1 MRCADNIRRI
11 RDFFRDGI
19 WDINTS
25 DLGRVKAK
33 VVRYIRIVILTAKNF
48 SRQNVGQQAVALSF
62 FTTMAF
68 VPFLAVAFAISNYAG
83 LGEYLRELIYDNF
96 GHDMIVDQILSF
108 ADNIIAAS
116 QQDIYGIISS
126 LIFLWMVIW
135 LLSRVEWSFNRIWKV
150 DRNRILWKRV
160 LAYILT
166 MTASPFIIIVFL
178 SVSLT
183 ITDGINTLGLEIPFL
198 STFSTFLIW
207 LAFYVFMVIV
217 LGVMYVLIPNA
228 RVRLLPALSAAAIS
242 SLAFTIVQ
250 YLYLETQMFVSRM
263 NAVYGVFAAIP
274 LFMVWLNIGWFIVL
288 LGSELSYVFQNV
300 DNYPLEGLKALSTLS
315 TTTGC
320 SP

>member
-96 GHDMIVDQILSF
+96 GHDVIVDQILSF

-228 RVRLLPALSAAAIS
+228 KVRLLPALSAAAIS

-300 DNYPLEGLKALSTLS
+300 DNYPLEDMS
-315 TTTGC
+315 
-320 SP
+320 

>member
-96 GHDMIVDQILSF
+96 GHDIIVDQILSF

-198 STFSTFLIW
+198 STFSTFRIW

-300 DNYPLEGLKALSTLS
+300 DNYPLEDMS
-315 TTTGC
+315 
-320 SP
+320 

>member
-126 LIFLWMVIW
+126 MIFLWMVIW

-300 DNYPLEGLKALSTLS
+300 DNYPLEDMS
-315 TTTGC
+315 
-320 SP
+320 

>member
-1 MRCADNIRRI
+1 M
-11 RDFFRDGI
+11 
-19 WDINTS
+19 
-25 DLGRVKAK
+25 
-33 VVRYIRIVILTAKNF
+33 
-48 SRQNVGQQAVALSF
+48 ALSF

-300 DNYPLEGLKALSTLS
+300 DNYPLEDMS
-315 TTTGC
+315 
-320 SP
+320 

>member
-300 DNYPLEGLKALSTLS
+300 DNYPLEDMS
-315 TTTGC
+315 
-320 SP
+320 

>member
-83 LGEYLRELIYDNF
+83 LGNYLRELIYENF
-96 GHDMIVDQILSF
+96 GHDVVVDQILTF

-300 DNYPLEGLKALSTLS
+300 DNYPLEDMS
-315 TTTGC
+315 
-320 SP
+320 

>member
-150 DRNRILWKRV
+150 DRNRILWKRI
-160 LAYILT
+160 LAYVIT
-166 MTASPFIIIVFL
+166 MAASPFIIMVFL
-178 SVSLT
+178 SVALS
-183 ITDGINTLGLEIPFL
+183 ISDGINTLGLEIPFL
-198 STFSTFLIW
+198 SSISTFLIW
-207 LAFYVFMVIV
+207 LTFFAFMIIV
-217 LGVMYVLIPNA
+217 LTVMYILIPNA
-228 RVRLLPALSAAAIS
+228 RVRVLPAVSAAVIS
-242 SLAFTIVQ
+242 SLAFTVVQ

-300 DNYPLEGLKALSTLS
+300 DNYPLEDMN
-315 TTTGC
+315 
-320 SP
+320 

>member
-83 LGEYLRELIYDNF
+83 LGNYLRELIYENF
-96 GHDMIVDQILSF
+96 GHDMIVDQILTF
-108 ADNIIAAS
+108 ADNIISAS

-126 LIFLWMVIW
+126 MVFFWMVIW
-135 LLSRVEWSFNRIWKV
+135 LMSRIEWSFNRIWKV
-150 DRNRILWKRV
+150 GRNRILWKRS

-166 MTASPFIIIVFL
+166 ILASPFIIIVFL

-300 DNYPLEGLKALSTLS
+300 DNYPLEDMS
-315 TTTGC
+315 
-320 SP
+320 

>member
-19 WDINTS
+19 WNINTS

-183 ITDGINTLGLEIPFL
+183 VTDGINTLGLEIPFL

-300 DNYPLEGLKALSTLS
+300 DNYPLEDMS
-315 TTTGC
+315 
-320 SP
+320 

>member
-11 RDFFRDGI
+11 RDFFRNGI

-126 LIFLWMVIW
+126 MIFLWMVIW

-300 DNYPLEGLKALSTLS
+300 DNYPLEDMS
-315 TTTGC
+315 
-320 SP
+320 

>member
-62 FTTMAF
+62 FTAMAF

-300 DNYPLEGLKALSTLS
+300 DNYPLEDMS
-315 TTTGC
+315 
-320 SP
+320 

>member
-11 RDFFRDGI
+11 RNFFRDGI

-300 DNYPLEGLKALSTLS
+300 DNYPLEDMS
-315 TTTGC
+315 
-320 SP
+320 

>member
-1 MRCADNIRRI
+1 MRCADNIRWI

-19 WDINTS
+19 WNINTS

-83 LGEYLRELIYDNF
+83 LGNYLRELIYENF
-96 GHDMIVDQILSF
+96 GHDVVVDQILTF

-300 DNYPLEGLKALSTLS
+300 DNYPLEDMS
-315 TTTGC
+315 
-320 SP
+320 

>member
-242 SLAFTIVQ
+242 SMAFTIVQ

-263 NAVYGVFAAIP
+263 NAVYGAPFHGVAEHR
-274 LFMVWLNIGWFIVL
+274 MVHC
-288 LGSELSYVFQNV
+288 
-300 DNYPLEGLKALSTLS
+300 PAGL
-315 TTTGC
+315 
-320 SP
+320 

>member
-11 RDFFRDGI
+11 RDFFRNGI

-217 LGVMYVLIPNA
+217 LCVMYVLIPNA

-300 DNYPLEGLKALSTLS
+300 DNYPLEDMS
-315 TTTGC
+315 
-320 SP
+320 

>member
-83 LGEYLRELIYDNF
+83 LGNYLRELIYENF
-96 GHDMIVDQILSF
+96 GHDMLVDQILTF
-108 ADNIIAAS
+108 ADNIISAS

-126 LIFLWMVIW
+126 MVFFWMVIW
-135 LLSRVEWSFNRIWKV
+135 LMSRIEWSFNRIWKV
-150 DRNRILWKRV
+150 GRNRILWKRS

-166 MTASPFIIIVFL
+166 ILASPFIIIVFL

-228 RVRLLPALSAAAIS
+228 RVRLLPALSASAIS

-300 DNYPLEGLKALSTLS
+300 DNYPLEDMS
-315 TTTGC
+315 
-320 SP
+320 

>member
-1 MRCADNIRRI
+1 MTES
-11 RDFFRDGI
+11 GT
-19 WDINTS
+19 DINTS

-274 LFMVWLNIGWFIVL
+274 LFMVWLNIGL
-288 LGSELSYVFQNV
+288 QP
-300 DNYPLEGLKALSTLS
+300 YPFSWCG
-315 TTTGC
+315 
-320 SP
+320 

>member
-300 DNYPLEGLKALSTLS
+300 DNYTFKRLIYNEYRTD
-315 TTTGC
+315 
-320 SP
+320 